1 MQKPTQSPSLATAPK
16 QFMNVCRTAIIPIL
30 AAAIPFLGY
39 PQQSGSINSGTL
51 TAPVAI
57 YKVSPTHPEDLYR
70 KAIEGEAVVSIIVD
84 IFGNATDPQV
94 ESASQPKFGEA
105 AMKAA
110 SEWIFEP
117 ATKGGVPIEVRAKL
131 PFVFEI
137 AFEHKMNVE
146 IGREVFV
153 ELSGPIIPSSELA
166 EDPLPSYVPQ
176 FSKFYPKAF
185 RSTGKSAAVNLQFVI
200 SPKGL
205 VLNPRILSISAK
217 GFEKAA
223 LMAISHMEYQPII
236 VDGEAVHVSMIRPI
250 QVTE

>member
-1 MQKPTQSPSLATAPK
+1 
-16 QFMNVCRTAIIPIL
+16 
-30 AAAIPFLGY
+30 
-39 PQQSGSINSGTL
+39 
-51 TAPVAI
+51 
-57 YKVSPTHPEDLYR
+57 
-70 KAIEGEAVVSIIVD
+70 
-84 IFGNATDPQV
+84 
-94 ESASQPKFGEA
+94 
-105 AMKAA
+105 MKAA

-117 ATKGGVPIEVRAKL
+117 ATKDGVPKEVRAKL

-137 AFEHKMNVE
+137 AFEHMMNIE

-166 EDPLPSYVPQ
+166 EDPLPTYVPQ

-185 RSTGKSAAVNLQFVI
+185 RNMGKSAAVNLEFVI

-236 VDGEAVHVSMIRPI
+236 VDGQAVHVSMIRPI